1 MYKHDFICSSATYLD
16 FSVSDSLFKIDGYH
30 LVRADHLN
38 DTKRGGVCIYHK
50 ESLPLQ
56 VINLS
61 YFVEALLL
69 EMTYHNK
76 KVIVSVIYR
85 SPSQSIN
92 EFESFLSNLEK
103 LVSDINN
110 RNPTLS
116 IITGDFNAR
125 SQSWWSNDINTTEG
139 SKLLAL
145 SSSNGFSQLID
156 ERTHIK
162 RNSTSCIDLIFTDKP
177 GLSVDPGVHSSL
189 HPNCH
194 HQIIYST
201 FNFKNCY
208 PPPYQRLVWDYKK
221 LT

>member
-1 MYKHDFICSSATYLD
+1 MLE
-16 FSVSDSLFKIDGYH
+16 IDGYN
-30 LVRADHLN
+30 LVRADHPN
-38 DTKRGGVCIYHK
+38 DTKRGGVCIYYK
-50 ESLPLQ
+50 ESLPVR

-61 YFVEALLL
+61 YFEEALLL

-92 EFESFLSNLEK
+92 EFDSFLFNLEK

-110 RNPTLS
+110 RKTSLS
-116 IITGDFNAR
+116 MITGDFNVR

-145 SSSNGFSQLID
+145 SSSNRFSQLIN
-156 ERTHIK
+156 EPTHIQT
-162 RNSTSCIDLIFTDKP
+162 NSTSCIDLMFTKKP
-177 GLSVDPGVHSSL
+177 GLSIDSGVHSSL
-189 HPNCH
+189 HLNCH

-201 FNFKNCY
+201 FTLNVC
-208 PPPYQRLVWDYKK
+208 
-221 LT
+221 